1 MGLAGF
7 NRARR
12 EREAAAKAASQSQQK
27 PKEKE
32 SKPFDFATAKAKELR
47 EYALTL
53 TPAIDLSSFGQRTS
67 ADKLREA
74 IQAEVDRRMQENQVD
89 NLDDKKE
96 QLGKGADV
104 ALIDGEQSPSQEEN
118 PQDSTEGQVDSDE
131 NRD

>member
-12 EREAAAKAASQSQQK
+12 EREAAVKAASQSQ

-53 TPAIDLSSFGQRTS
+53 TPAIDLSSFGKNTS
-67 ADKLREA
+67 GDKLREA
-74 IQAEVDRRMQENQVD
+74 IQAEIDRRVQENQVD
-89 NLDDKKE
+89 NPDDKKE

-118 PQDSTEGQVDSDE
+118 PQNSTEGQVDSDE